1 MDSPKE
7 IIYLDNNATTQVDKR
22 VLDAM
27 IMIYMRN
34 IQLSIPI
41 STFTSS
47 ALTLLPNGNTALD
60 LSSILSG
67 QANGQEEPVPLK
79 LP

>member
-1 MDSPKE
+1 
-7 IIYLDNNATTQVDKR
+7 
-22 VLDAM
+22 M
-27 IMIYMRN
+27 INISFILLLEMLNIFSQAIYMRN

>member
-1 MDSPKE
+1 
-7 IIYLDNNATTQVDKR
+7 
-22 VLDAM
+22 
-27 IMIYMRN
+27 
-34 IQLSIPI
+34 
-41 STFTSS
+41 
-47 ALTLLPNGNTALD
+47 LLPNGNTALD